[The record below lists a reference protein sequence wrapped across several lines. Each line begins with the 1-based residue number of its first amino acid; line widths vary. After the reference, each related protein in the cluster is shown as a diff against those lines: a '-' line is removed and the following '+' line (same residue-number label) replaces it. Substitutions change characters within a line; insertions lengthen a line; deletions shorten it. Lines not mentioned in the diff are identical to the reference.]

1 MLGVVNE
8 KIKFGE
14 FNTHR
19 AHRSQEKQRK
29 AMRKL
34 LDKYEQMGGG
44 KGNRKTRRR
53 HNVTSKGSCGRS

>member
-14 FNTHR
+14 FNTHKPR
-19 AHRSQEKQRK
+19 RSQKQRK

-34 LDKYEQMGGG
+34 LDKYEQMDGG
-44 KGNRKTRRR
+44 KGNRKTRGR
-53 HNVTSKGSCGRS
+53 HDVTSKGSCGRS